1 MENNKE
7 KVYEDDK
14 HFADSNNR
22 KKNNNVNVDNIL
34 CYLIEININIYLN
47 IKS

>member
-14 HFADSNNR
+14 HFADSNNG
-22 KKNNNVNVDNIL
+22 KKI
-34 CYLIEININIYLN
+34 I
-47 IKS
+47 IKIIM

>member
-22 KKNNNVNVDNIL
+22 KKNNNKNNNVNVDKKNFETL
-34 CYLIEININIYLN
+34 
-47 IKS
+47 